1 MEGSLYNLTK
11 TRLTQPKNLGYNY
24 NGKILIRNTSPIIY
38 SNPVIRGFGRKLE
51 AMIALWFRATKLLRT
66 SMNPAVD
73 KDTNYIN

>member
-1 MEGSLYNLTK
+1 MEGSIYNLTK

-24 NGKILIRNTSPIIY
+24 NGNILIRNTSPIIY
-38 SNPVIRGFGRKLE
+38 SNPVVRGFGAKLE
-51 AMIALWFRATKLLRT
+51 KMIGLWFRATKLLRT